1 MKMEN
6 NTVVNMSMEQKVAK
20 MARVG
25 SRIMDLRDE
34 IKTATAQL
42 EGLKDT
48 MAILMKDI
56 NVGEFVIPL
65 GADEEIV
72 IRVNNRSV
80 KSLDK
85 SELAKKTDTSMS
97 DINYATI
104 SKFVEDS
111 VLSSND
117 VEKAH
122 KNKEYSFITVATRQ
136 STQEISK

>member
-1 MKMEN
+1 MEN
-6 NTVVNMSMEQKVAK
+6 NTVVHMTMEQKVAK

-25 SRIMDLRDE
+25 ERIMDIRED

-42 EGLKDT
+42 EGLKDS

-65 GADEEIV
+65 GEEELV
-72 IRVNNRSV
+72 IRVNNRTV

-85 SELAKKTDTSMS
+85 DELARKTDVARSE
-97 DINYATI
+97 INYASI
-104 SKFVEDS
+104 SKFVEDNM
-111 VLSSND
+111 LSADD

-122 KNKEYSFITVATRQ
+122 KNKEYSFITVATRF
-136 STQEISK
+136 STQTTSK